1 MSLAYQSADLL
12 QRLCFRF
19 SLLPLELA
27 FALECLR
34 ALGLR
39 EHCCL
44 FFLFAPPLRQRRLI
58 RCGQFAGGLSGHL
71 AQVLRDHF
79 MRAIDR
85 LLGAFDDL
93 RLRLRGNTAPAFF
106 QLLQMRGEQRIEG
119 SVTVF
124 LDRSRDRGNFGLQL
138 LGFAL
143 TSELR
148 IALACKDFV
157 YVLVVAAAREF
168 DQPPNL
174 LGIVD
179 GLSGCLTNFGRA
191 ALDHECRQHLR
202 VLCFA
207 RCVQSLLL
215 HGRRSALPLL
225 RSLRLR
231 HRLRLRRD
239 RWRGLALGGRRTGSG
254 GGRKRLAKARE
265 QRHRINLEATQ
276 GGHSIGSA
284 RTFVC
289 QWVQPPDDTPTA
301 FGRNGSSAVQPAG
314 TFAGRMNVRPPVVA
328 CARTA

>member
-12 QRLCFRF
+12 QRLCFCF
-19 SLLPLELA
+19 PLLPLELA
-27 FALECLR
+27 FALERLR
-34 ALGLR
+34 TLGLR
-39 EHCCL
+39 EHCRL
-44 FFLFAPPLRQRRLI
+44 FFLFAPLLRQRCLI
-58 RCGQFAGGLSGHL
+58 GCCQFAGGLSGHL

-85 LLGAFDDL
+85 LLSAFYDL

-106 QLLQMRGEQRIEG
+106 QLLQMRGEQRIEA

-124 LDRSRDRGNFGLQL
+124 LDRSRDRGYLGLQL
-138 LGFAL
+138 LGLAL
-143 TSELR
+143 TSEFG

-191 ALDHECRQHLR
+191 ALDHECRQRLR
-202 VLCFA
+202 ILCFA
-207 RCVQSLLL
+207 RCVQALLL
-215 HGRRSALPLL
+215 HGRSALGLL
-225 RSLRLR
+225 RNLGLRRSLRLR
-231 HRLRLRRD
+231 HSLRLRSD
-239 RWRGLALGGRRTGSG
+239 RRRGLALGGRRTGSG

-301 FGRNGSSAVQPAG
+301 FGRNGSTTVQPDALSR
-314 TFAGRMNVRPPVVA
+314 AA
-328 CARTA
+328 